1 VVLRDVS
8 LAIGARRVDDAAEA
22 LCRFGSPDRGF
33 YRVADE
39 RFSLNR

>member
-1 VVLRDVS
+1 MVLVAHC
-8 LAIGARRVDDAAEA
+8 LHRRVDDAAEA